1 MTRQQTT
8 DSGST
13 ASGGGGRG
21 PQLAEQAS
29 AMFDGE
35 LPAAECELLARRL
48 STDAAL
54 QRQWSR
60 HALIGAAM
68 RGEPLAVQREARALR
83 DSVAAR
89 VRAELNSDGAA
100 SPSVETVHEAAESGA
115 GQSAL
120 RWGRP
125 LAGIG
130 IAAGVAAL
138 SIFWVRG
145 AGESPVVVAPGMVAS
160 ASLPATPSA
169 SAPSASAP
177 SASTIVTEVA
187 ASGIGASPAAGSEVV
202 LAPPSSLAANAP
214 RRTSGEPESYVVPM
228 PSGSNGSIAST
239 QLANYVV
246 AHSEFSGALTRR
258 SALSALVTAE
268 ALPAVPETTAVVPPP
283 VGNAATDAG
292 AR

>member
-1 MTRQQTT
+1 
-8 DSGST
+8 
-13 ASGGGGRG
+13 
-21 PQLAEQAS
+21 
-29 AMFDGE
+29 MFDGE

-48 STDAAL
+48 STDSSL

-68 RGEPLAVQREARALR
+68 RGEPLAVQREARVLR

-100 SPSVETVHEAAESGA
+100 APSIDAAQEAALPAAARG
-115 GQSAL
+115 AL

-125 LAGIG
+125 LAGVG

-145 AGESPVVVAPGMVAS
+145 AGDRTVVTSPGTVAS
-160 ASLPATPSA
+160 ASAPATPSA
-169 SAPSASAP
+169 SAV
-177 SASTIVTEVA
+177 VTDVA
-187 ASGIGASPAAGSEVV
+187 ASGFGASPAAGSEVV
-202 LAPPSSLAANAP
+202 LAPPSSLAETAP
-214 RRTSGEPESYVVPM
+214 RRASGEPESGEPESYVVPM
-228 PSGSNGSIAST
+228 PSSSNGSMAST

-268 ALPAVPETTAVVPPP
+268 ALPAVPETAVVAPPAEN
-283 VGNAATDAG
+283 VADAVNATPDEG
-292 AR
+292 GR